1 MTLLLSSRACSDVAA
16 ALRRSAPSLRD
27 LAEGQWELML
37 QEAVPSPVSARLADS
52 FLLFDAPAP
61 AVCALAQAPL
71 WLRWNLSLPG
81 NAKIVLAPNPWRL
94 RLRAE
99 LALDDDTTLE
109 ARVGES
115 LLGLQAA
122 CRLLTEDATG
132 SEAAAP
138 QQASSAGAPAS
149 SPRLFSLLRE
159 MGRTFTE
166 RSAQV
171 ASLDLPG
178 RGCCCRVLVE
188 EDSMALRA
196 SVDFLSI
203 SSPDGQCPLA
213 VAVLLLSAGGA
224 LRLARPFAAHAGDEV
239 ACGFEVRFG
248 GETTAGEL
256 EHGLGAL
263 AVAAWTCKEEA
274 LCLLDHAAAESYL
287 ALRNLPPTLATEEFH
302 HG

>member
-1 MTLLLSSRACSDVAA
+1 MTLLLSAPADSDVAA
-16 ALRRSAPSLRD
+16 VLLRLALSFRE
-27 LAEGQWELML
+27 LAEGQWELTL
-37 QEAVPSPVSARLADS
+37 PEPVPSPVSARLADS

-61 AVCALAQAPL
+61 AAAALTCAPL
-71 WLRWNLSLPG
+71 WLHWNSSLPG
-81 NAKIVLAPNPWRL
+81 GAKIVLAANPWRV

-99 LALDDDTTLE
+99 LVLDDDANLE
-109 ARVGES
+109 ARASGA
-115 LLGLQAA
+115 LLGLQVA
-122 CRLLTEDATG
+122 CHRLSQAETG
-132 SEAAAP
+132 VEAAQP
-138 QQASSAGAPAS
+138 SRDSSAGPLAS
-149 SPRLFSLLRE
+149 SPRVFSLLRE
-159 MGRTFTE
+159 MGHAFTE
-166 RSAQV
+166 RSARV

-178 RGCCCRVLVE
+178 RRSCCRVLLE
-188 EDSMALRA
+188 EDSMGLRA
-196 SVDFLSI
+196 SAEFLRI
-203 SSPDGQCPLA
+203 SSPDRECPLA

-256 EHGLGAL
+256 EHGLEAL

-287 ALRNLPPTLATEEFH
+287 ALRNLPLTLANEEYQ